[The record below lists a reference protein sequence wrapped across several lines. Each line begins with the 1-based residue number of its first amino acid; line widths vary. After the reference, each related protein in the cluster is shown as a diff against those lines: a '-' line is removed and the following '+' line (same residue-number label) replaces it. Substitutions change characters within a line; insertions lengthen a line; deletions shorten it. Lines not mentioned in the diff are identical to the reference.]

1 MYGTDMNKIII
12 NRKQFEQ
19 IKEVFEKQDIDE
31 IVLREES
38 TSGIG
43 PNVYIEYVPSSPVK
57 VDITDYASW

>member
-1 MYGTDMNKIII
+1 MNKIRI

-19 IKEVFEKQDIDE
+19 IKEVFEQQDIDE
-31 IVLREES
+31 IVIREEN

-43 PNVYIEYVPSSPVK
+43 PNIYFEYIPNSPIK